1 MFDTVPQKF
10 NLLFKSKYSRPYMVL
25 LKKFSNADLTP
36 LNNIISFNIKRKTIN
51 IDTSYIR
58 DIVKNSIDE
67 NNNVITLK
75 IKILI
80 ERQLKNMAKENRK
93 IS

>member
-1 MFDTVPQKF
+1 
-10 NLLFKSKYSRPYMVL
+10 MVL

>member
-1 MFDTVPQKF
+1 
-10 NLLFKSKYSRPYMVL
+10 MVL
-25 LKKFSNADLTP
+25 LKKFGNADLTP
-36 LNNIISFNIKRKTIN
+36 LNNFISFNIKRKTIN

>member
-1 MFDTVPQKF
+1 
-10 NLLFKSKYSRPYMVL
+10 MVL
-25 LKKFSNADLTP
+25 LKKFGNADLTP

>member
-1 MFDTVPQKF
+1 
-10 NLLFKSKYSRPYMVL
+10 MVL
-25 LKKFSNADLTP
+25 LKKFGNADLIP